1 MSFVHLHCH
10 TDYSLLDGACEI
22 DQLMQTVVEQKMPAV
37 AMTDHG
43 NLFGAVQFYN
53 AAKANGV
60 HPVIGCEVYVSQ
72 KGHKTRTD
80 TDRYNHLVLLCENQD
95 GYRNLIDLVSTAYL
109 DGFYYKPR
117 IDLDLLNRHSKG
129 LIAMS
134 ACLRGH
140 IPETI
145 LSGKYDDAK
154 RLALTYSDI
163 FGRNNFFLEVQDHHL
178 DQDRRLTPELNRLAQ
193 ETGLPLVA
201 TNDSHYLRKED
212 ARAHEILLCVQTGKM
227 MSDPN
232 RMRWHSPDFYLKS
245 RDEMMQLFGELEDAL
260 DRTWDIAQR
269 CHVSLHKVAEP
280 FPKFDVPPEH
290 SADSYFEYI
299 ARQGFEARRPRLEAM
314 RAKGILKH
322 DLQEY
327 AERLDREIKMIQKMK
342 FSGYFLIVW
351 DFIRYAKSKNIP
363 VGPGRGSAAGSL
375 VGYAMSITDI
385 DPLQYGLLFERFLN
399 PERISMPDID
409 VDFCMNRRGEVI
421 HYVTEKYGREQVAQ
435 IITFNTLGA
444 RAAIKDVGRVLEVAF
459 ADVERLTKMVP
470 ATLNIKLKDAIAQEP
485 GFNEAAKKDPKIAE
499 VLEVA
504 LRLEGLARNCSVH
517 AAGVVIS
524 PQPLKEL
531 VPLYKT
537 NRDEIVTQYDMGG
550 LEKLSLLK
558 MDFLGLTTLTLIQDA
573 LRLIHKRHGVEIVPE
588 DLPLDDK
595 DTYEIFSK
603 GLTSGVFQFESPGMR
618 DILRRYHPS
627 RLEDLT
633 ALNALYRPGPIQGGM
648 VDDFIERKWGRRD
661 VKYDLPELKELL
673 EETYGVIVYQ
683 EQVMQ
688 ISNLVAG
695 YSLGDADLLRRAM
708 GKKKLEEMT
717 QQRER
722 FIAGALERGFPQKKV
737 EKIFD
742 LMEQFAGYGFNKS
755 HSAAYAYLAF
765 VTAYLKAHYP
775 VDFMAAL
782 LTSETG
788 NTAKV
793 VKYINECREMGIVI
807 LPPDVNHSEWS
818 FTPDEKAPGGRG
830 IRFGMGAV
838 KNLGQSAVEAIAKA
852 REEVGRFRSLHQ
864 LCEKVDLGAVNR
876 RMIESLIKAGAMDS
890 LEGTRSQKM
899 AALDGAMEA
908 GQRAWRDRESGQG
921 GLFGEMPGEQ
931 ADVPLPNV
939 PDWTDKEKLA
949 GEKELLGFWVTG
961 HPLDRYEDKI
971 SELATHDTST
981 LEGLA
986 KGVEVK
992 LCGVLTGIARK
1003 RNKEGK
1009 AWAAAVLED
1018 RIGAVEALVFA
1029 TSYERLAAE
1038 VLEDQAV
1045 LVTGLVLPEEN
1056 AQPKLSVQNIVALDN
1071 ARVDFDSVISIRV
1084 WLGKNGGQDRAQAL
1098 HELFRRKPG
1107 DTQVRLRLEAVRDF
1121 SVLLDVASKVRPD
1134 KEFRA
1139 AVESI
1144 CGSDAIERVAG

>member
-22 DQLMQTVVEQKMPAV
+22 DQLMQIVVEQKMPAV

-117 IDLDLLNRHSKG
+117 IDMDLLNQHSKG
-129 LIAMS
+129 LIGMS

-145 LSGKYDDAK
+145 LSDKYDDAK
-154 RLALTYSDI
+154 RLAHSYADI

-178 DQDRRLTPELNRLAQ
+178 EQDRRLTPQLNRLSQ

-232 RMRWHSPDFYLKS
+232 RMHWNSPDFYLKS
-245 RDEMMQLFGELEDAL
+245 RDEMMLLFGELEDAL

-269 CHVSLHKVAEP
+269 CHVKLDKVKEP

-290 SADSYFEYI
+290 SADTYFEFI
-299 ARQGFEARRPRLEAM
+299 ARQGFERRRPRLEAM
-314 RAKGILKH
+314 RTKGILKH

-327 AERLDREIKMIQKMK
+327 AERLDREIKMIQKMQ

-351 DFIRYAKSKNIP
+351 DFIRYAKAKNIP

-375 VGYAMSITDI
+375 VGYSMSITDI

-444 RAAIKDVGRVLEVAF
+444 RAAIKDVGRVLEVPF

-470 ATLNIKLKDAIAQEP
+470 ATLNIKLADAILQEP
-485 GFNEAAKKDPKIAE
+485 GFNEAAKKDPKIDE
-499 VLEVA
+499 VLKVA

-550 LEKLSLLK
+550 LEKLQLLK

-573 LRLIHKRHGVEIVPE
+573 LRLIQKRHGVEIVPE

-648 VDDFIERKWGRRD
+648 VDDFIERKWGRRE

-688 ISNLVAG
+688 ISNRIAG
-695 YSLGDADLLRRAM
+695 YTLGEADLLRRAM

-717 QQRER
+717 KQRAH
-722 FIAGALERGFPQKKV
+722 FIEGALERNFPQKKV

-765 VTAYLKAHYP
+765 VTGYLKAHYP

-818 FTPDEKAPGGRG
+818 FTPDDKAPGGRG
-830 IRFGMGAV
+830 IRFGLGAV
-838 KNLGQSAVEAIAKA
+838 KNLGQAAVEALAKA
-852 REEVGRFRSLHQ
+852 REEVGPFRSLHQ
-864 LCEKVDLGAVNR
+864 LCEKVDLSAVNR
-876 RMIESLIKAGAMDS
+876 RMVESLIKAGAMDS

-899 AALDGAMEA
+899 AAIDGAMEA

-921 GLFGEMPGEQ
+921 GLFGEVLEEQ
-931 ADVPLPNV
+931 ADMPLPNV

-971 SELATHDTST
+971 AELATHDTSS
-981 LEGLA
+981 LEGLG
-986 KGVEVK
+986 KGIEVK
-992 LCGVLTGIARK
+992 LCGVLTGITRK

-1009 AWAAAVLED
+1009 PWAATMLED

-1056 AQPKLSVQNIVALDN
+1056 GPPKLSVQNIVALDN
-1071 ARVDFDSVISIRV
+1071 ARLDFPSVISIRV
-1084 WLGKNGGQDRAQAL
+1084 WLGKNGDGDRAKAL
-1098 HELFRRKPG
+1098 EEVFRRKTG

-1121 SVLLDVASKVRPD
+1121 AVLLDVTAKVRPD
-1134 KEFRA
+1134 KEFRT
-1139 AVESI
+1139 AVEAI
-1144 CGSDAIERVAG
+1144 CGGDCIERVAG